1 MAIPDWL
8 IRLLFGMQAVSFLGS
23 GCAVV
28 SHSPSDSLKG
38 RQEPLGIYNR
48 PRDK

>member
-1 MAIPDWL
+1 MAILGWL
-8 IRLLFGMQAVSFLGS
+8 IRLLLGTWAVFFLGS

-38 RQEPLGIYNR
+38 RQESLGIYNI